1 MHSLRCRV
9 FERNSKKDSVTIF
22 FTNSTTVGLKVG
34 LTDLR
39 SPWNQN
45 FAQISIFT
53 RFPIFPVFPWC
64 FPPLSQM
71 SWILAM
77 PRGNASGR
85 FAGRRAQ
92 TAEVLGGAGNGGA
105 RSPSFRWGKTM
116 MQKPVGK
123 NPWSFYVFFLQF
135 RDRTSV
141 NRRWKKHTE
150 SFSNEKD
157 GEHSFWQQK
166 ASKKQNYSKQQET
179 IEGYFLDSHQFEAP
193 EHLSMSFHARF
204 PLMST

>member
-1 MHSLRCRV
+1 
-9 FERNSKKDSVTIF
+9 
-22 FTNSTTVGLKVG
+22 
-34 LTDLR
+34 
-39 SPWNQN
+39 
-45 FAQISIFT
+45 
-53 RFPIFPVFPWC
+53 
-64 FPPLSQM
+64 
-71 SWILAM
+71 M

-105 RSPSFRWGKTM
+105 RSPSFRWGKNHVAKTGGE
-116 MQKPVGK
+116 KPMVILC
-123 NPWSFYVFFLQF
+123 FFLQF
-135 RDRTSV
+135 RDRMSV

-157 GEHSFWQQK
+157 GEHSLSGNRRLQK
-166 ASKKQNYSKQQET
+166 NRIIYSKQQET

-193 EHLSMSFHARF
+193 EHLSMSFHAGF

>member
-1 MHSLRCRV
+1 MKLCMVHSLRCRV

-105 RSPSFRWGKTM
+105 RSPSFRWGKNHDAKTGGE
-116 MQKPVGK
+116 KPMVILC
-123 NPWSFYVFFLQF
+123 FFPPIQ
-135 RDRTSV
+135 R
-141 NRRWKKHTE
+141 
-150 SFSNEKD
+150 
-157 GEHSFWQQK
+157 
-166 ASKKQNYSKQQET
+166 
-179 IEGYFLDSHQFEAP
+179 
-193 EHLSMSFHARF
+193 
-204 PLMST
+204 